1 MTPSTL
7 AVEAVALYL
16 RRTPFAKAR
25 WRLVDAF
32 LPRLRRIGTGMG
44 QRIVKTR
51 YGFRLHVDLAEWIG
65 QHIFLT
71 GDYERPTSALIRTL
85 AAEGSTVLDVGAN
98 IGFFSLLAAR
108 SVGATGRVLAFE
120 PVAATCAQLRA
131 NLQLNAAGNIAVH
144 ELALSDRDGTV
155 AIYEGPGRNRGL
167 SSMRPIEEASALRAV
182 PAAAFDSLDA
192 GDARISLIK
201 IDVEGAEQL
210 VLEGML
216 RTLEKHRPHL
226 IVEITQRFLA
236 AFGHSAGSL
245 CALLAPL
252 GYDAYEITDEGPAA
266 LPSSTAL
273 WPRQFNALFSPRR

>member
-1 MTPSTL
+1 MSAVPSPSCSRWSEAASCCNDPRRHSRECPRRAACRPGPGTGQPGRLEDAAAMTPSTL

-85 AAEGSTVLDVGAN
+85 AVEGSTVLDVGAN
-98 IGFFSLLAAR
+98 IGFFSLLASR

-131 NLQLNAAGNIAVH
+131 NLQLNAAGNVAVH
-144 ELALSDRDGTV
+144 ELALSDRGGTV
-155 AIYEGPGRNRGL
+155 AIYEGPGRNRG
-167 SSMRPIEEASALRAV
+167 
-182 PAAAFDSLDA
+182 
-192 GDARISLIK
+192 
-201 IDVEGAEQL
+201 
-210 VLEGML
+210 
-216 RTLEKHRPHL
+216 
-226 IVEITQRFLA
+226 
-236 AFGHSAGSL
+236 
-245 CALLAPL
+245 
-252 GYDAYEITDEGPAA
+252 
-266 LPSSTAL
+266 
-273 WPRQFNALFSPRR
+273 